1 MHDYGTIIVYLKYKM
16 LGPVGW
22 LDEEERED
30 MKEFCTDVGYKALAK
45 RAESKGWT
53 DERRR
58 ESALGFSDAQRILVF
73 PYNVPKTSLTLLW
86 EKSRD
91 SFEWEP
97 LFPGY
102 D

>member
-1 MHDYGTIIVYLKYKM
+1 
-16 LGPVGW
+16 
-22 LDEEERED
+22 
-30 MKEFCTDVGYKALAK
+30 MKEVCAEVGYQVLGK
-45 RAESKGWT
+45 RAESKQWT
-53 DERRR
+53 MERRR
-58 ESALGFSDAQRILVF
+58 ESALGFSDAQRLLVF

-91 SFEWEP
+91 SFLWKP